1 MAFARAL
8 GTGMASRLFG
18 TKGTPALALLR
29 AAWPHAVGHEVARR
43 SELLS
48 LEGRTLRV
56 RVADAGWR
64 RVLHRMQP
72 EIVGRLRRLAGDLA
86 PDRLG
91 FSEGALGGVGGSDAS
106 RPQAPRAAPPPG
118 HDVPASVP
126 SSVAAEAEAIAD
138 PEIRARFL
146 SAAARYLSRRQ
157 SCCERA

>member
-1 MAFARAL
+1 
-8 GTGMASRLFG
+8 MASRLFG

-56 RVADAGWR
+56 RVPDAGWR

-72 EIVGRLRRLAGDLA
+72 EIVSRLRRLAGDLA

-91 FSEGALGGVGGSDAS
+91 FSEGALALDSERDSSQPQGIAAS
-106 RPQAPRAAPPPG
+106 ARPATEVRAA
-118 HDVPASVP
+118 VPAA
-126 SSVAAEAEAIAD
+126 VAAGAEAID
-138 PEIRARFL
+138 DLEIRARFL
-146 SAAARYLSRRQ
+146 SAAARYLSRQ
-157 SCCERA
+157 Q

>member
-1 MAFARAL
+1 MAFNRAL

-18 TKGTPALALLR
+18 TRGTPALALLR

-56 RVADAGWR
+56 RVPDAGWR

-91 FSEGALGGVGGSDAS
+91 FSEGALGVDSESDTI
-106 RPQAPRAAPPPG
+106 RPQAIAASARPAP
-118 HDVPASVP
+118 DVPAAVP
-126 SSVAAEAEAIAD
+126 ASVAAEAEAID
-138 PEIRARFL
+138 DSEIRARFL
-146 SAAARYLSRRQ
+146 SAAARYLSRR
-157 SCCERA
+157 R